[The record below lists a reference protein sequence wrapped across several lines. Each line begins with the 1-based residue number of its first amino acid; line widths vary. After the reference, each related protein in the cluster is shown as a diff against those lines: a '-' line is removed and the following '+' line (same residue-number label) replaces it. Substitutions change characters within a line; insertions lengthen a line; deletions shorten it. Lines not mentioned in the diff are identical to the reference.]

1 MTPSITSFPG
11 GAATAKKRLPRG
23 RGVAASDDMEV
34 SAYLEIAK
42 SLEEV
47 DAQAGEG
54 AASSESR
61 AGESRPADAH
71 PVTEAIAVIDFGS
84 QYSHLIARRIREQ
97 KVYSEILSASSTWDD
112 VQHLNPKGVIL
123 SGGPASVYD
132 PGAPTVPNWVF
143 ERKLP
148 VLGICYGMQ
157 ALVHQLG
164 GKVTPGQKQEYGSA
178 ILHQSG
184 PRTGPD
190 GGSEFPLFHD
200 MPPSFQVWMSHG
212 DRVEELP
219 PGSSTLAYTENS
231 PVAALEISENIF
243 GLQFHPEVNH
253 TPLGASILENFLF
266 RTCHCQGTWT
276 PGNFL
281 TEAIARVR
289 DQVKDGKVI
298 CAVSGG
304 VDSAVVAALLH
315 RAIGDNLTC
324 IFVNNGLL
332 RLEEAERVQDT
343 IHRHLDIKLLYE
355 DASDRF
361 VNRLAGVTDPETKRK
376 VIGEEFIR
384 VFEEAATRLGKT
396 DFLAQGTLYPDVIES
411 ETPENSASVR
421 IKTHHNVGGLP
432 EHMKLKLVEPIRYLF
447 KDEVRAVGLELGL
460 PPEIVNRQPFPGPGL
475 AIRIIGEV
483 TKERLD
489 ILRECDWVVIDEI
502 KAANL
507 YDQIWQ
513 SFAVLSDTRTV
524 GIMGDYRT
532 YGYVCAIRAVNS
544 QDAMTAD
551 WVRLPY
557 DVLAR
562 ISSRIVNEVPGVNR
576 VVYDITSKPP
586 GTIEWE

>member
-1 MTPSITSFPG
+1 M
-11 GAATAKKRLPRG
+11 
-23 RGVAASDDMEV
+23 
-34 SAYLEIAK
+34 AK
-42 SLEEV
+42 SLEGV
-47 DAQAGEG
+47 GTQANEG
-54 AASSESR
+54 AASTESR
-61 AGESRPADAH
+61 TGEPRP
-71 PVTEAIAVIDFGS
+71 VNEGIAVIDFGS

-97 KVYSEILSASSTWDD
+97 KVYSEILPASAAWDD
-112 VQHLNPKGVIL
+112 VKHLNPKGVIL

-132 PGAPTVPNWVF
+132 PGAPTVPDWVF

-178 ILHQSG
+178 ILHQN
-184 PRTGPD
+184 
-190 GGSEFPLFHD
+190 GGGAALFHG
-200 MPPSFQVWMSHG
+200 MPPSFPVWMSHG
-212 DRVEELP
+212 DRIESLP
-219 PGSSTLAYTENS
+219 PGSTTLAYTENS
-231 PVAALEISENIF
+231 PVAALEITENIF
-243 GLQFHPEVNH
+243 GLQFHPEVHH
-253 TPLGASILENFLF
+253 TPLGSSILENFLF
-266 RTCHCQGTWT
+266 RTCHCQAVWT

-289 DQVKDGKVI
+289 DQVKDGRVI
-298 CAVSGG
+298 CALSGG

-315 RAIGDNLTC
+315 RAIGDQLTC

-343 IHRHLDIKLLYE
+343 FHRHLDLNLIYE

-361 VNRLAGVTDPETKRK
+361 MGRLAGVTDPETKRK

-384 VFEEAATRLGKT
+384 VFEEAASRLGKT

-447 KDEVRAVGLELGL
+447 KDEVREVGLELGL
-460 PPEIVNRQPFPGPGL
+460 PPEMVNRQPFPGPGL

-489 ILRECDWVVIDEI
+489 ILRACDWVVIDEI

-507 YDQIWQ
+507 YGQIWQ
-513 SFAVLSDTRTV
+513 SFAVLTDTRTV

-544 QDAMTAD
+544 EDAMTAD

-557 DVLAR
+557 EVLAR